1 MNMIIKVAMA
11 FVCVWCFFLSAV
23 AQSDQKENANVN
35 VVMTLLSVND
45 KTVSFELHNQG
56 NTTRKFETF
65 GVKRK
70 LIKLRF
76 PVYEN
81 LEDGKW
87 QKIKIGY
94 CATGRGLNLL
104 ELPAGGKQNVI
115 IDIDI
120 LKNLIIFP
128 ATIRVKI
135 CDEVSSKYITS
146 NEFIIKEL

>member
-1 MNMIIKVAMA
+1 MIMKVTIT
-11 FVCVWCFFLSAV
+11 FVCVLCFFLSAM
-23 AQSDQKENANVN
+23 AQSNQKENANN
-35 VVMTLLSVND
+35 VVMTLLSVNG

-56 NTTRKFETF
+56 NSTMKFETF
-65 GVKRK
+65 GVKSK
-70 LIKLRF
+70 PVKLRF
-76 PVYEN
+76 PAYEK

-94 CATGRGLNLL
+94 CATGRGSNLL

-120 LKNLIIFP
+120 LKNLILFP
-128 ATIRVKI
+128 ATVRVEIR
-135 CDEVSSKYITS
+135 DEVSLKYITS